1 MVIAGSTRRQADHHT
16 HFSPIYF
23 CTNIVVVVLSYYPNY
38 LVLLVWWMSFELGGA
53 QYHEPRWPY
62 FLDWGSQMLFHLGS
76 VLLFGIVLLFGL
88 GSQWWFGILFFVLG
102 FTWSFRLLRREN
114 KATQLFLVVAVSSY
128 FHLD

>member
-88 GSQWWFGILFFVLG
+88 GSVSLG
-102 FTWSFRLLRREN
+102 F
-114 KATQLFLVVAVSSY
+114 LVGIRSMRVHGRKVRWPVIDGVQY
-128 FHLD
+128 W